1 MVIGVKHIVSFLL
14 AVAVLI
20 GGAFALGS
28 RLNAKTG
35 TTAETAAAVSALDPS
50 DASSTEETSAPTS
63 ASLYK
68 VLRIVDG
75 DTIAVEIDGKSES
88 VRMIGIDTPEIN
100 DSRTGVQCFGKE
112 ASEETKSLLTGA
124 KVRLE
129 KDDSQGERD
138 KYKRLLAYVFREDG
152 VFITK
157 KLVADGYA
165 HEYTYDLP
173 YKYQVQFKAAETAAR
188 EGEKGLWSPA
198 ACPTP
203 PPERNGKSAS
213 TKTTSNTNANQA
225 AAAAAAAAPV
235 SQPVQQLVQPPV
247 QQPQPAPMPQK
258 QPDPEPTQ
266 PPKQEPPP
274 ATSSSFDVS
283 AYTCSANT
291 YNCSDF
297 KTQQQAQAVYDKCG
311 GVANDVHKL
320 DKNKD
325 GHPCDSLP

>member
-1 MVIGVKHIVSFLL
+1 MVVGVKHIVGFLVV
-14 AVAVLI
+14 VAVLI

-28 RLNAKTG
+28 KLHARADTS
-35 TTAETAAAVSALDPS
+35 AQEAAAVSALDSS
-50 DASSTEETSAPTS
+50 DASSTEEIPAP
-63 ASLYK
+63 ADAPLYK

-75 DTIAVEIDGKSES
+75 DTIAVEINGKSES
-88 VRMIGIDTPEIN
+88 VRMIGIDTPELN
-100 DSRTGVQCFGKE
+100 DSRTGVQCFAKE
-112 ASEETKSLLTGA
+112 ASEETKSLLTGT

-152 VFITK
+152 VFINK

-165 HEYTYDLP
+165 HEYTYDTP
-173 YKYQVQFKAAETAAR
+173 YKYQAQFKTAETAAR
-188 EGEKGLWSPA
+188 EGEKGLWSPT
-198 ACPTP
+198 ACPEP
-203 PPERNGKSAS
+203 APKRPAKSTS
-213 TKTTSNTNANQA
+213 TTSNANQA

-235 SQPVQQLVQPPV
+235 SQPVQQPIQQPV
-247 QQPQPAPMPQK
+247 QQSQPVPMPQK
-258 QPDPEPTQ
+258 QPDPEPTP
-266 PPKQEPPP
+266 PPKPEPPP
-274 ATSSSFDVS
+274 PPAISSSFDVS
-283 AYTCSANT
+283 AYTCAGNT
-291 YNCSDF
+291 YNCTDF